1 MDDFLM
7 HYIVQNERGAGGA
20 LEMYDRHMSACL
32 LVLQQLYIARKRRSF
47 MHCAIV
53 ERELARW

>member
-1 MDDFLM
+1 M